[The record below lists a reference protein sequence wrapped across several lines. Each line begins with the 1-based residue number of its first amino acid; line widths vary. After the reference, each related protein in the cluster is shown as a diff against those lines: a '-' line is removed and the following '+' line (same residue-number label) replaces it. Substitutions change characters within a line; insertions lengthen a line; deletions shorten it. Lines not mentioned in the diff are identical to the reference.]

1 MNDKANKKKMFLY
14 LAVVCLLLAGGGIAL
29 TTGSAYQKEQ
39 EEITELYDQCMDD
52 NYLSQVVSGADNRRE
67 FCQCRA
73 KMMHDA
79 NMDLMTTQEIAV
91 DMNLI
96 SASVV
101 LNDITGYETSP
112 EGLAN
117 IGSYFYCGM
126 TTGKEE

>member
-1 MNDKANKKKMFLY
+1 MSSISNDKKTALCIAG
-14 LAVVCLLLAGGGIAL
+14 LVLLVIGAVLAL
-29 TTGSAYQKEQ
+29 TVGQDYQDRKTA
-39 EEITELYDQCMDD
+39 ITNLYDQCMDD
-52 NYLSQVVSGADNRRE
+52 DYLLPIVEGTDNRE
-67 FCQCRA
+67 KFCQCRA

-79 NMDLMTTQEIAV
+79 DMDLMTTQEIAV

-101 LNDITGYETSP
+101 LNDITGYETST

-126 TTGKEE
+126 TTGEEE